1 VASQFSRTTRSL
13 TTDTAKYAI
22 VTWLLAAVLL
32 AGWMTWFFFG
42 TVNVYEMS
50 RKARVEVQQ
59 AAHSIEA
66 SIQGRIVATSLAIGQ
81 EVKAGD
87 VLVELDASSE
97 KLRLQEE
104 EARLRVIPPRM
115 ASLQKEIA
123 FREQSGTKDQLAA
136 RAATETARYRSKEAQ
151 AAVEFAKDN
160 ARRLK
165 DESTAGGVA
174 QIEAARA
181 QNEAQKLSASNDASA
196 SEVRRLESDAQTRVS
211 QNQAQIQNLRSAL
224 VSLEGD
230 MTTIR
235 ATIARLKQDIDK
247 HFVRAPVSGR
257 IGDASPL
264 RVGAN
269 VTPGQKLAAVVPGGA
284 LMIVAEFSPAVL
296 GRIKPGQPARLRL
309 DGFPWAQ
316 FGSIDAKV
324 SRVAGEIRE
333 GQARIEFAV
342 APVSIANKVL
352 QHGLPGS
359 IEVTVDHASPAVM
372 ILRAAGQMLSTSPQ
386 QAQMQP
392 MAPLA
397 SPAAP

>member
-1 VASQFSRTTRSL
+1 MASQFSRTTRSL

-32 AGWMTWFFFG
+32 AAWLTWFFFG
-42 TVNVYEMS
+42 TVNVYEIS
-50 RKARVEVQQ
+50 KRARVEVQQ

-87 VLVELDASSE
+87 VLVQLDASSE

-104 EARLRVIPPRM
+104 DARLKAIPPRIE
-115 ASLQKEIA
+115 SLRKEIT
-123 FREQSGTKDQLAA
+123 FREQSGTKDQQAA
-136 RAATETARYRSKEAQ
+136 LAATETARFRSTEAQ

-165 DESTAGGVA
+165 EESSAGGVA

-181 QNEAQKLSASNDASA
+181 LSEAQKLGASSDASA
-196 SEVRRLESDAQTRVS
+196 SEVRRLESDAQTRSS

-224 VSLEGD
+224 VSLQGD
-230 MTTIR
+230 MATIQ

-247 HFVRAPVSGR
+247 HSVRAPVSGR
-257 IGDASPL
+257 IGDATPL

-296 GRIKPGQPARLRL
+296 GRVKPGQPARLRL

-316 FGSIDAKV
+316 FGSIDATV

-342 APVSIANKVL
+342 APASAANKVL

-386 QAQMQP
+386 QPQMQP
-392 MAPLA
+392 TAP
-397 SPAAP
+397 PAERTP